1 LNQSKGRV
9 IGENDIKKSLN
20 EFIERDLM
28 KIIKCIFK
36 ELKEKDK
43 TFSEILVG
51 KVKKRKIEITD
62 ILESFHRYSISVT
75 KDDL

>member
-1 LNQSKGRV
+1 MNQSKGRV